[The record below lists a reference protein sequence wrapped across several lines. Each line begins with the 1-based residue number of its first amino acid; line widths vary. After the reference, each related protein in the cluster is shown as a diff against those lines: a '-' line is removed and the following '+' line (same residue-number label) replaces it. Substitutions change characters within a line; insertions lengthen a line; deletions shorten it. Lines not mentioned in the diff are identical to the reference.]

1 MAGELITR
9 DAQLEARLPVLH
21 SGRGVADSE
30 RSALTPPWKIATN
43 GIDPPLELTEIALLI
58 GGGLVAGTVNT
69 LAGGGSLLTVPLL
82 VLCGLPGNLANGSN
96 RVGVLVQTATAVW
109 SFRAQGVSE
118 LRATLPLLAPLLLG
132 SLIGAGVV
140 SQLSDALFERAFGV
154 VMLLLLAPTFLWRR
168 GESSSS
174 ETPWS
179 RGTASGV
186 FFLIGIYG
194 GAFQAGVGLLLLLA
208 LARSGIDLV
217 RANAQKVAAVGM
229 LTAISLPVFIA
240 NGQVAWLPA
249 ALLAVGFSGGGAL
262 GARLAVRGG
271 EGLIRPVV
279 AVAVIALAA
288 KMLGLY

>member
-1 MAGELITR
+1 M
-9 DAQLEARLPVLH
+9 
-21 SGRGVADSE
+21 
-30 RSALTPPWKIATN
+30 TPPRKTATN

-96 RVGVLVQTATAVW
+96 RVGVLLQNVTAVW

-118 LRATLPLLAPLLLG
+118 LRRTIPVLAPLLLG
-132 SLIGAGVV
+132 SLIGAGAV
-140 SQLSDALFERAFGV
+140 SQLSDALFERAFGA
-154 VMLLLLAPTFLWRR
+154 VMLLLLVPTFVWQRA
-168 GESSSS
+168 EPSSSG
-174 ETPWS
+174 TPWS
-179 RGTASGV
+179 RGTTSGV

-208 LARSGIDLV
+208 LARSGLDLV
-217 RANAQKVAAVGM
+217 RASALKVAVVGM
-229 LTAISLPVFIA
+229 LTAVSLPVFIA

-249 ALLAVGFSGGGAL
+249 ALLAIGFSGGGIL
-262 GARLAVRGG
+262 GARIAVRGG
-271 EGLIRPVV
+271 ERLIRPVV
-279 AVAVIALAA
+279 AVAVVMLAA

>member
-1 MAGELITR
+1 MAPSRKT
-9 DAQLEARLPVLH
+9 
-21 SGRGVADSE
+21 
-30 RSALTPPWKIATN
+30 ATN
-43 GIDPPLELTEIALLI
+43 GIDPPLELIEIALLI

-118 LRATLPLLAPLLLG
+118 LRGTFSVLAPLLLG

-154 VMLLLLAPTFLWRR
+154 VMLLLLAPTVLRR
-168 GESSSS
+168 RSKPDSSA
-174 ETPWS
+174 TTWS

-186 FFLIGIYG
+186 FFLIGVYG

-240 NGQVAWLPA
+240 NSQVAWLPA
-249 ALLAVGFSGGGAL
+249 ALLAIGFSGGGAL
-262 GARLAVRGG
+262 GARIAVRGG
-271 EGLIRPVV
+271 ERLIRPVV